1 MTHNLLRLFVAVVIV
16 FLLLPILSVILS
28 SFASTALLV
37 FPPQGWTLR
46 WYESIPPEFFRSIQV
61 SLIVAVGTT
70 VMATLLG
77 TPIALA
83 IVRGRFPGKHM
94 IGAFCIAPLAVP
106 ALVLGVMLYQYS
118 LLAWE
123 VFGVSLTRSI
133 TGLILGHTVFTI
145 PFVIRAAIAGQAHF
159 DHSIEEASLNLGA
172 TPWQTFSRVT
182 LPIITPGIVA
192 GAIFAFIMSFDDV
205 PVSLFLGG
213 GEATPLPVKIYNAV
227 EFSLSADVMAVGT
240 IVIFGSLACVL
251 LLNRIISLERLF
263 GAR

>member
-1 MTHNLLRLFVAVVIV
+1 MMHNLLRSYVAAVIL
-16 FLLLPILSVILS
+16 FLLLPILAVILS
-28 SFASTALLV
+28 SFASTALLA

-46 WYESIPPEFFRSIQV
+46 WYQNIPPEFFRSIQV
-61 SLIVAVGTT
+61 SLIVAIGTT
-70 VMATLLG
+70 IMATLLG

-83 IVRGRFPGKHM
+83 IVRGRFPGKRM

-106 ALVLGVMLYQYS
+106 ALVLGVMLFQYS

-123 VFGVSLTRSI
+123 VFGVSTTGTLV
-133 TGLILGHTVFTI
+133 GLIIGHTVFTI

-192 GAIFAFIMSFDDV
+192 GGIFAFVMSFDDV

-213 GEATPLPVKIYNAV
+213 GEATPLPVKIYTAV
-227 EFSLSADVMAVGT
+227 EFSLSADVMAVGS

-251 LLNRIISLERLF
+251 LLNRVISLERFL
-263 GAR
+263 GTR